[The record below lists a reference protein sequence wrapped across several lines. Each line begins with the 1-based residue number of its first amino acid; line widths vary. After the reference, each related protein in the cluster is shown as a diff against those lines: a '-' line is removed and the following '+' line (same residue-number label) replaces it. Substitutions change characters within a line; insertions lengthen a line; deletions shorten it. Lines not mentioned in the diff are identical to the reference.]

1 MTANEKSSICYF
13 LGKLSDDPED
23 IDWIQTIFKHKQ
35 ARTKSEIIKVD
46 QWRKRYKTI
55 CKKKSYNKWYII
67 MKFEKKEEC
76 GREKEK
82 ANFDFTID
90 ESCIA
95 DKNIPCDLYK
105 NEIEKMQKELI
116 AYKAGLI

>member
-67 MKFEKKEEC
+67 MKFEKKR
-76 GREKEK
+76 GMWKRERKSK
-82 ANFDFTID
+82 F
-90 ESCIA
+90 
-95 DKNIPCDLYK
+95 
-105 NEIEKMQKELI
+105 
-116 AYKAGLI
+116 